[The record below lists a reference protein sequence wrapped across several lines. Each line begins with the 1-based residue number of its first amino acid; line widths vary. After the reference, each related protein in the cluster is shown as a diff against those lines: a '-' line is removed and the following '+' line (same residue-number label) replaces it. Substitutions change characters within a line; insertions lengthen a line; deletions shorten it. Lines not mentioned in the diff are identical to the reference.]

1 MILNYH
7 FCRNKHFTIK
17 YDLTLSSANIF
28 PKTNTIYSREIAST
42 KGKDNFYN
50 TERLAKHSTLLGYP
64 NLVMAP

>member
-28 PKTNTIYSREIAST
+28 PKTNTIYSREITST
-42 KGKDNFYN
+42 KGKDNFYCYIHKSN
-50 TERLAKHSTLLGYP
+50 SHISAQL
-64 NLVMAP
+64 